1 MKEQLLKT
9 WHVIQGFMVMGI
21 VALIPTMAYLLM
33 LAFTSSCSSSVGV
46 VQYQA
51 DFEKAESLYS
61 LPPYDGEKQI
71 IQLSKLNVNKELWEM
86 FPELRDKRV
95 GLGVSNR
102 IIENFEMT
110 QRFKYAE
117 EKEAIQNQ
125 MLDAWEAELTGMGDG
140 QTELKME
147 GIALPKY
154 IVYAEI
160 YDFAVS
166 YGETYN
172 KGKVQKTNTTIMGIQ
187 IRMVNVDNSQYIVAS
202 GQGTATQV
210 GEGMFKNPQMGF
222 DQSTTGIATQRALE
236 VATVNLVKR
245 MEAYGW

>member
-1 MKEQLLKT
+1 MRTRKDEILELIFAPLGLFIVVASLLF
-9 WHVIQGFMVMGI
+9 VGG
-21 VALIPTMAYLLM
+21 MA
-33 LAFTSSCSSSVGV
+33 TSCKSSIGV
-46 VQYQA
+46 QQYQA
-51 DFEKAESLYS
+51 DFEKAEPLNA
-61 LPPYDGEKQI
+61 LPIYTGERQVV
-71 IQLSKLNVNKELWEM
+71 QLSKLNVNKELWEM

-110 QRFKYAE
+110 GRFSYAE
-117 EKEAIQNQ
+117 EKEAIVGQ
-125 MLDAWEAELTGMGDG
+125 MLDAWE
-140 QTELKME
+140 TELEGMSNGKTQLSME
-147 GIALPKY
+147 GIAVPKY

-166 YGETYN
+166 YGENYVR
-172 KGKVQKTNTTIMGIQ
+172 GKSEITNTTIMGIQ

-210 GEGMFKNPQMGF
+210 GEGFFKNPQMGF
-222 DQSTTGIATQRALE
+222 DNSTVGIATQRALE

>member
-1 MKEQLLKT
+1 MRTRKDEILELIFAPLGLLF
-9 WHVIQGFMVMGI
+9 VVVSLLFVGG
-21 VALIPTMAYLLM
+21 MA
-33 LAFTSSCSSSVGV
+33 TSCKSSIGV
-46 VQYQA
+46 QQYQA
-51 DFEKAESLYS
+51 DFEKAEPLNT
-61 LPPYDGEKQI
+61 LPIYTGERQVV
-71 IQLSKLNVNKELWEM
+71 QLSKLNVNKELWEM

-110 QRFKYAE
+110 QRFTYAE

-125 MLDAWEAELTGMGDG
+125 MLDAWETELNGLGDG
-140 QTELKME
+140 TTELKME
-147 GIALPKY
+147 GITLPKY

-166 YGETYN
+166 YGENYQR
-172 KGKVQKTNTTIMGIQ
+172 GKVEKTNTTIMGIQ

-202 GQGTATQV
+202 GQGTATQI
-210 GEGMFKNPQMGF
+210 GEGFFKDPKMGF
-222 DQSTTGIATQRALE
+222 DNSTVGIATQRALE

>member
-1 MKEQLLKT
+1 MRT
-9 WHVIQGFMVMGI
+9 RRDVILEWTLAPLMMI
-21 VALIPTMAYLLM
+21 LTACALVFVGTMA
-33 LAFTSSCSSSVGV
+33 TSCSSSVGV

-51 DFEKAESLYS
+51 EFEKSESLYS
-61 LPPYDGEKQI
+61 LPPYTGEKQI
-71 IQLSKLNVNKELWEM
+71 IQLSKLNVNKELWDM

-102 IIENFEMT
+102 IIENFEQT

-125 MLDAWEAELTGMGDG
+125 MLDAWETELTGMGDG
-140 QTELKME
+140 QTKLKME

-172 KGKVQKTNTTIMGIQ
+172 KGKVQKTNTTIMGVQ

-222 DQSTTGIATQRALE
+222 DNSTVGIATQRALE

>member
-1 MKEQLLKT
+1 MRTRKDEILELIFAPLGLLF
-9 WHVIQGFMVMGI
+9 VVVSLLFVGG
-21 VALIPTMAYLLM
+21 MA
-33 LAFTSSCSSSVGV
+33 TSCKSSIGV
-46 VQYQA
+46 QQYQA
-51 DFEKAESLYS
+51 DFEKAEPLNSMPIYT
-61 LPPYDGEKQI
+61 GERQVV
-71 IQLSKLNVNKELWEM
+71 QLSKLNVNKELWEM

-125 MLDAWEAELTGMGDG
+125 MLDAWETELNGLGDG

-166 YGETYN
+166 YGENYQR
-172 KGKVQKTNTTIMGIQ
+172 GKVEKTNTTIMGIQ

-202 GQGTATQV
+202 GQGTATQF
-210 GEGMFKNPQMGF
+210 GEGFFKNPQMGF
-222 DQSTTGIATQRALE
+222 DNSTVGIATQRALE

>member
-1 MKEQLLKT
+1 MRTRKDEILELIFAPLGLLF
-9 WHVIQGFMVMGI
+9 V
-21 VALIPTMAYLLM
+21 VASLLFVGGMA
-33 LAFTSSCSSSVGV
+33 TSCKSSIAVQ
-46 VQYQA
+46 QYQA
-51 DFEKAESLYS
+51 DFETAEPLNS
-61 LPPYDGEKQI
+61 LPIYTGERQI
-71 IQLSKLNVNKELWEM
+71 VQLSKLNVNKELWDM

-102 IIENFEMT
+102 IIENFEQT
-110 QRFKYAE
+110 GRFSYAE

-125 MLDAWEAELTGMGDG
+125 MLDAWETELNGLGDG
-140 QTELKME
+140 QTQLKME

-154 IVYAEI
+154 FVYAEI

-166 YGETYN
+166 YGENYTR
-172 KGKVQKTNTTIMGIQ
+172 GKVEKTNTTIMGIQ
-187 IRMVNVDNSQYIVAS
+187 IRMTNVDNGQYIVAS

-222 DQSTTGIATQRALE
+222 DNSTVGIATQRALE